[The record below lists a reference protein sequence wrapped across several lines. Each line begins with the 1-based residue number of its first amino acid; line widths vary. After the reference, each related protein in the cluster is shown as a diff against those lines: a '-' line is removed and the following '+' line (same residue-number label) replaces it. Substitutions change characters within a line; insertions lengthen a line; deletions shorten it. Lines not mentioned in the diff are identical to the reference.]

1 MGAEEGRKEGRGP
14 RKEGRDIRHYTHK
27 RKINRTGDTGGRR
40 GGSQSWMSRRFH
52 AKGQAKWFARLAP
65 RPQADIIISLCAKM
79 RVWFY
84 FNLSTMWKDLFHL
97 MSYRISLNP
106 PERGQGL
113 PRPSGAQE
121 FQDELPF

>member
-1 MGAEEGRKEGRGP
+1 MYTSPNWAELHPDLNSARKSLVNSNLEAQLRRVQGRCIHPPVRLQITVSGAP
-14 RKEGRDIRHYTHK
+14 VH
-27 RKINRTGDTGGRR
+27 N
-40 GGSQSWMSRRFH
+40 
-52 AKGQAKWFARLAP
+52 P
-65 RPQADIIISLCAKM
+65 RPQADLIISLCAKM